1 MIVSMTG
8 YGQAFMENKNYR
20 INVEIKSVNHRFS
33 EITIRMPRQFL
44 FLEDKLKKRVS
55 QYVQRG
61 KVDVFLAVEGEGLVQ
76 RKLQVDWDLLTEFYQ
91 VHGKA
96 QEKLGVNQQLSLENM
111 MLRPDVVTV
120 LEKENQSASFV
131 EQIVRTTEK
140 AAVQLLQMRQK
151 EGESLV
157 TDLKQRVEKLLMLVA
172 DVTTYAPKVV
182 DFYRNRLIN
191 RVNEFLEGKLDIEES
206 RILTEVAIF
215 AEKANVDEEITR
227 LNSHLEQFL
236 SILVPVTR
244 AVVGRKLDFLVQ
256 EMNREANTI
265 GSKSN
270 DIYINRQVVEIKAEL
285 EKMKEQVQNIE

>member
-8 YGQAFMENKNYR
+8 YGQAFMESEGYR

-44 FLEDKLKKRVS
+44 FLEDKLKKQVS

-61 KVDVFLAVEGEGLVQ
+61 KVDVFLAVEGEGLAQ

-91 VHGKA
+91 VHAKA

-111 MLRPDVVTV
+111 MLHPDVVTV
-120 LEKENQSASFV
+120 LEKENQSETFV
-131 EQIVRTTEK
+131 EQIVTTTEK

-157 TDLKQRVEKLLMLVA
+157 ADLKQRVENLLMLVA
-172 DVTTYAPKVV
+172 DVKTYAPQVV

-191 RVNEFLEGKLDIEES
+191 RVNEFLEGKLDIDES
-206 RILTEVAIF
+206 RILTEVAIY
-215 AEKANVDEEITR
+215 AEKANVDEEMTR

-236 SILVPVTR
+236 SILVPVAR
-244 AVVGRKLDFLVQ
+244 VSVGRKLDFLVQ

-270 DIYINRQVVEIKAEL
+270 DIHINRQVVEMKSEL

>member
-20 INVEIKSVNHRFS
+20 INVEMKSVNHRFS

-44 FLEDKLKKRVS
+44 FLEDKLKKQVS
-55 QYVQRG
+55 QHVQRG
-61 KVDVFLAVEGEGLVQ
+61 KVDVFLAVEGQGLVQ

-91 VHGKA
+91 VHAKA
-96 QEKLGVNQQLSLENM
+96 QEKLGINQQLTLEAM
-111 MLRPDVVTV
+111 MLHADVVTI
-120 LEKENQSASFV
+120 LEKENQSESFV
-131 EQIVRTTEK
+131 EQIVMTTEK
-140 AAVQLLQMRQK
+140 AALQLLEMRQK
-151 EGESLV
+151 EGGSLV
-157 TDLKQRVEKLLMLVA
+157 TDLKQRVEKLLMIVA
-172 DVTTYAPKVV
+172 DVKTYAPQVV
-182 DFYRNRLIN
+182 DFYRKRLVN
-191 RVNEFLEGKLDIEES
+191 RVSDFLEGKLDIDEG

-227 LNSHLEQFL
+227 LNSHLEQFFA
-236 SILVPVTR
+236 ILVPVNR
-244 AVVGRKLDFLVQ
+244 VSVGRKLDFLVQ

-270 DIYINRQVVEIKAEL
+270 DIHINRQVVEIKSEL

>member
-8 YGQAFMENKNYR
+8 YGQAFMENGNYR

-44 FLEDKLKKRVS
+44 FLEDKLKKQVS
-55 QYVQRG
+55 QHVQRG
-61 KVDVFLAVEGEGLVQ
+61 KVDVFLTVEGEGLAQ
-76 RKLQVDWDLLTEFYQ
+76 RKLQVDWDLLTEFYR
-91 VHGKA
+91 VHAKA
-96 QEKLGVNQQLSLENM
+96 QEKLGVNQQLTLENM
-111 MLRPDVVTV
+111 ILHSDVVAV
-120 LEKENQSASFV
+120 LEKENHSETFV
-131 EQIVRTTEK
+131 EQIVMTTEK

-157 TDLKQRVEKLLMLVA
+157 NDLKQRVEKLLMLVA
-172 DVTTYAPKVV
+172 DVKTYAPQVV
-182 DFYRNRLIN
+182 DFYRNRLTN

-236 SILVPVTR
+236 SILVPETRVT
-244 AVVGRKLDFLVQ
+244 VGRKLDFLVQ

-270 DIYINRQVVEIKAEL
+270 DIHINRQVVEIKSEL

>member
-111 MLRPDVVTV
+111 MLHPDVVTV

-191 RVNEFLEGKLDIEES
+191 RVNEFLEGKLDIDES

-270 DIYINRQVVEIKAEL
+270 DIYINRQVIEIKAEL